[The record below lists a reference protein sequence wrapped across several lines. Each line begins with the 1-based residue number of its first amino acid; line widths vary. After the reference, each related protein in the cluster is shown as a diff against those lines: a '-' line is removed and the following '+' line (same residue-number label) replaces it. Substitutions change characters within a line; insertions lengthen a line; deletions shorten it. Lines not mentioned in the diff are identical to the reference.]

1 MVKTDE
7 DRLHEA
13 GVIGGSTRSTPSQ
26 VIHKTLKSFDMAML
40 VQTNKACTFSVW
52 IAREGTI
59 EQVDKALTRAG
70 YRKDIDYTRTIG
82 VDYYDVIYTV
92 IKNPEDYN
100 QGMYQYRIKEWTK

>member
-13 GVIGGSTRSTPSQ
+13 GVIGGTRSTPSQ

-40 VQTNKACTFSVW
+40 VQTNKACTFSTW

-59 EQVDKALTRAG
+59 DQIDKALTRAN
-70 YRKDIDYTRTIG
+70 YKKDVDYIKTVG

-92 IKNPEDYN
+92 IKDQTDYN
-100 QGMYQYRIKEWTK
+100 KGMYQYRIKEWKK

>member
-13 GVIGGSTRSTPSQ
+13 GVIGGTYSTPSQ
-26 VIHKTLKSFDMAML
+26 VIHKTLKSFDLAML
-40 VQTNKACTFSVW
+40 VQSNKAGTFSVW

-59 EQVDKALTRAG
+59 DQIDKALTRAN
-70 YRKDIDYTRTIG
+70 YRKDIDYTRTTG

-92 IKNPEDYN
+92 IKDQTDYN
-100 QGMYQYRIKEWTK
+100 KGMYQYRIKEWIK

>member
-13 GVIGGSTRSTPSQ
+13 GVIGGTRSTPSQ

-40 VQTNKACTFSVW
+40 VQTNKACTFSTW

-59 EQVDKALTRAG
+59 DQIDKALTRAN
-70 YRKDIDYTRTIG
+70 YKKDIDYVKTVG

-92 IKNPEDYN
+92 IKDQTDYN
-100 QGMYQYRIKEWTK
+100 KGMYQYRIKEWKK

>member
-1 MVKTDE
+1 MVRTDE

-13 GVIGGSTRSTPSQ
+13 GVIGSAHSTPSQ
-26 VIHKTLKSFDMAML
+26 VIHKTLKSFDLAML
-40 VQTNKACTFSVW
+40 VQSNKAGTFSVW

-59 EQVDKALTRAG
+59 DQIDKALTRAN

-92 IKNPEDYN
+92 IKDPTDYN
-100 QGMYQYRIKEWTK
+100 KGMYQYRIKEWTK

>member
-13 GVIGGSTRSTPSQ
+13 GVIGGTRSTPSQ

-40 VQTNKACTFSVW
+40 VQTNKACTFNIW

-59 EQVDKALTRAG
+59 DQIDKALTRAN
-70 YRKDIDYTRTIG
+70 YKKDIDYVKTVG

-92 IKNPEDYN
+92 IKDQTDYN
-100 QGMYQYRIKEWTK
+100 KGMYQYRIKEWKK

>member
-1 MVKTDE
+1 MVRTDE

-13 GVIGGSTRSTPSQ
+13 GVISGARSTPSQ
-26 VIHKTLKSFDMAML
+26 VIHKTLKSFDLAML
-40 VQTNKACTFSVW
+40 VQTNKAGTFSVW

-59 EQVDKALTRAG
+59 NQIDKALTRAN

-92 IKNPEDYN
+92 IKDPTDYN
-100 QGMYQYRIKEWTK
+100 KGMYQYRIKEWTK

>member
-1 MVKTDE
+1 MVRTDE

-13 GVIGGSTRSTPSQ
+13 GVIGGARSTPSQ

-40 VQTNKACTFSVW
+40 VQTNKAGTFSIW

-59 EQVDKALTRAG
+59 DQIDKALTRAN
-70 YRKDIDYTRTIG
+70 YHKDIDYTRTIG

-92 IKNPEDYN
+92 IKDPTDYN
-100 QGMYQYRIKEWTK
+100 KGMYQYRIKEWTK

>member
-13 GVIGGSTRSTPSQ
+13 GVIGGTRSTPSQ

-40 VQTNKACTFSVW
+40 VQTNKACTFSIW

-59 EQVDKALTRAG
+59 DQIDKALTRAN
-70 YRKDIDYTRTIG
+70 YKKDIDYIKTVG

-92 IKNPEDYN
+92 IKDQTDYN
-100 QGMYQYRIKEWTK
+100 KGMYQYRIKEWKK

>member
-13 GVIGGSTRSTPSQ
+13 GVIGGTRSTPSQ

-40 VQTNKACTFSVW
+40 VQTNKACTFSTW

-59 EQVDKALTRAG
+59 DQIDKALTRAN
-70 YRKDIDYTRTIG
+70 YKKDIDYIKTVG

-92 IKNPEDYN
+92 IKDQTDYN
-100 QGMYQYRIKEWTK
+100 KGMYQYRIKEWKK

>member
-13 GVIGGSTRSTPSQ
+13 GVIGGTRSTPSQ

-40 VQTNKACTFSVW
+40 VQTNKACTFSIW

-59 EQVDKALTRAG
+59 DQIDKALTRAN
-70 YRKDIDYTRTIG
+70 YKKDIDYVKTVG

-92 IKNPEDYN
+92 IKDQTDYN
-100 QGMYQYRIKEWTK
+100 KGMYQYRIKEWKK

>member
-13 GVIGGSTRSTPSQ
+13 GVIGGTCSTPSQ

-40 VQTNKACTFSVW
+40 VQINKACTFSIW

-59 EQVDKALTRAG
+59 DQIDKALTRAN
-70 YRKDIDYTRTIG
+70 YHKDIDYVKTVG

-92 IKNPEDYN
+92 IKDQTDYN
-100 QGMYQYRIKEWTK
+100 KGMYQYRIKEWKK

>member
-13 GVIGGSTRSTPSQ
+13 GVIGNSARSTPSQ

-92 IKNPEDYN
+92 IKNPENYN